1 MKDIKYKFEGRT
13 IEGINLEVN
22 DLIEIRSSSDTYTL
36 DNFNKFILKKN
47 HPYSFIGENEVLSI
61 NANDLYYASVI
72 WTE

>member
-1 MKDIKYKFEGRT
+1 MKYKFEGRT